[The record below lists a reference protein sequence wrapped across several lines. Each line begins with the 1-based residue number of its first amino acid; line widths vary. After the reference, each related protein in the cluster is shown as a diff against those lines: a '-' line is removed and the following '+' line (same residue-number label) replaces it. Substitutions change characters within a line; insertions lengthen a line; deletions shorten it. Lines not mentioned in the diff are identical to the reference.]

1 MNEKGEIKN
10 IYQGE
15 FIPYIVKRGRI
26 MNLLGCVLVFVP
38 CVTLLLKG
46 YAPLWQAVAAGV
58 LMQLSVSAVF
68 FVVEP
73 VSYFTTLGIPGTY
86 MAFLS
91 GNISNMR
98 VPCAL
103 VAQQAA
109 GEQPG
114 TEKGTMLA
122 TVGIAVSII
131 VNTVFLSVG
140 VIIGARVFT
149 MLPAAVKSSFNLLL
163 PALFASM
170 MANSVVNNSKYA
182 VVGVPVAA
190 VMTFGY
196 KFGLLKF
203 VDSSLQV
210 AIVLFVS
217 VFGTIAVCLKLF
229 DKEEK
234 TDGK

>member
-1 MNEKGEIKN
+1 MKGQDDNTN
-10 IYQGE
+10 IYRE
-15 FIPYIVKRGRI
+15 TFIPYIVKRGRI
-26 MNLLGCVLVFVP
+26 MNLLGCLLVFVP

-46 YAPLWQAVAAGV
+46 YVPVWQAVAAGV

-68 FVVEP
+68 YVVEP
-73 VSYFTTLGIPGTY
+73 ISYFTALGIPGTY

-114 TEKGTMLA
+114 TERGTMLA

-131 VNTVFLSVG
+131 VNTVVLTVG
-140 VIIGARVFT
+140 VIVGAKVFT
-149 MLPAAVKSSFNLLL
+149 VLPDTVKSAFNLLL

-182 VVGVPVAA
+182 LIGVPAAA

-196 KFGLLKF
+196 KFGLLNF
-203 VDSSLQV
+203 VHSSLQV
-210 AIVLFVS
+210 AIVLLVS
-217 VFGTIAVCLKLF
+217 VFGTIGLCLKLF
-229 DKEEK
+229 GKEEK
-234 TDGK
+234 ADEK